1 MYAKAIGFTWR
12 MLAKKLAIFCS
23 KLEFSCICSRYLD
36 KNIRTCS
43 SFLSLFLPPFF
54 FFFEH
59 FSRWQSHNPTG
70 LEHNINSFYVIKCF
84 HLACPIHLMRIP
96 RSRCCSAFH
105 RGRKLRILFCGCAKK
120 NVAEESKIVPA
131 IDIEYLYLFFIFF
144 YVNISLSRL
153 SNSYHYIKFLKT
165 KGKIYL

>member
-1 MYAKAIGFTWR
+1 MQKQLVLRGGCSQKNWQFFARSSSLAAFVRDILTKIYA
-12 MLAKKLAIFCS
+12 LVPL
-23 KLEFSCICSRYLD
+23 FSL
-36 KNIRTCS
+36 
-43 SFLSLFLPPFF
+43 SFSLPFF